1 LASVSCEDENEGQF
15 FDALSCKTK
24 RGRERGKRRK
34 GGEKREK
41 REEKRREEIISL
53 TPFLHMNMIIIETT
67 NDEHCL
73 EINIDYTTAAATPRS
88 DF

>member
-1 LASVSCEDENEGQF
+1 VISKRRRSGNRCILASILDFRRKPSFWQF

-67 NDEHCL
+67 L
-73 EINIDYTTAAATPRS
+73 S
-88 DF
+88 